1 MSFGPRKHMES
12 EHLRFST
19 KISWPKRRVSFSLYS
34 IRQNDIFPFRD
45 FQKPARLWP
54 RDGFGCFGPIK
65 TILSEPSLFGS
76 EELPCRCWA
85 WASLWL
91 FSRVPGP
98 GGGGAPGA
106 SGAGCRGRGYLTVGT
121 LPRPQSKPRRRTLGK
136 NQSAKRR
143 RASRA
148 RGNGRSPA
156 HGRQPCRAGAPEFG
170 RRPRTLSLSLSLSIY
185 IFFTIYSLVI
195 SYY

>member
-1 MSFGPRKHMES
+1 MSLGRIKRMES

-19 KISWPKRRVSFSLYS
+19 EISWPKCRVSFAPHF
-34 IRQNDIFPFRD
+34 IGPNDTFPFRD

-65 TILSEPSLFGS
+65 TILCEPSLFGS

-98 GGGGAPGA
+98 GGGGRAAGA
-106 SGAGCRGRGYLTVGT
+106 GGAGCRERRYLTVEFPVRNGGCPF
-121 LPRPQSKPRRRTLGK
+121 PRILSVRMTHF
-136 NQSAKRR
+136 
-143 RASRA
+143 
-148 RGNGRSPA
+148 RSV
-156 HGRQPCRAGAPEFG
+156 
-170 RRPRTLSLSLSLSIY
+170 
-185 IFFTIYSLVI
+185 IFRSGF
-195 SYY
+195 